1 LLLLRQI
8 QLLLRSSRSSM
19 TLLPHQRAALFGNGI
34 TLPKLA
40 CVAGEP
46 SGDLLAAPVLSALN
60 QIPDMAG
67 LEVYGIGGPRMQAEG
82 MRSDWPME
90 TLSVRGYVEAIKQ
103 LPAILKLRKELIQ
116 NLLNEGRPDVYL
128 GIDAPDFNLGVE
140 LQLRKAGI
148 PTLHLV
154 SPSIW
159 AWRAG
164 RIKKISQ
171 SVERMLCIF
180 PFETEIYDKAG
191 VASTYVGHPLA
202 SEIPLEPNI
211 EQARE
216 KLSKHLKIPTSSLE
230 GLVIAVLPGSRGS
243 EIELIAPVFFET
255 MQILSE
261 RLKGQKLHFL
271 IPVATPRLRE
281 PLEQLLLKTKN
292 TNPDI
297 QIHLLDGMADEVL
310 EASDVVLIASGTATL
325 QAALWKKPM
334 VISYKVPWLTAQIM
348 KRQGYMPY
356 VGLPNILCGEFVVPE
371 LLQDDATQEKLANAV
386 QAWLDHPAK
395 VARLKERF
403 AQMHETLRRPT
414 GLLVAQ
420 AIAQT
425 IANNRKKQVSA

>member
-1 LLLLRQI
+1 M
-8 QLLLRSSRSSM
+8 S
-19 TLLPHQRAALFGNGI
+19 
-34 TLPKLA
+34 KLA

-60 QIPDMAG
+60 QIPHMAG

-90 TLSVRGYVEAIKQ
+90 TLSVRGYVEAIQQ

-116 NLLNEGRPDVYL
+116 NLMAEGRPDVYL

-148 PTLHLV
+148 PTLHFV

-171 SVERMLCIF
+171 AVERMLCIF
-180 PFETEIYDKAG
+180 PFETEIYDRAG

-202 SEIPLEPNI
+202 SEIPLAPNVN
-211 EQARE
+211 QARE
-216 KLSKHLKIPTSSLE
+216 KITNIQKLPGNAFDGT
-230 GLVIAVLPGSRGS
+230 VIAVLPGSRSS
-243 EIELIAPVFFET
+243 EIELIAPIFFET
-255 MQILSE
+255 IELLAEQ
-261 RLKGQKLHFL
+261 LKGQKLHFL
-271 IPVATPRLRE
+271 IPVATPRLRA
-281 PLEQLLLKTKN
+281 PLEELLIKTKAK
-292 TNPDI
+292 NPDI

-348 KRQGYMPY
+348 KRQGYLPY

-371 LLQDDATQEKLANAV
+371 LLQYDATPQKLAKAL
-386 QAWLDHPAK
+386 QEWLDHPEK
-395 VARLKERF
+395 VAELKARF

-420 AIAQT
+420 AVAQT
-425 IANNRKKQVSA
+425 IANSRLKRVNS

>member
-1 LLLLRQI
+1 
-8 QLLLRSSRSSM
+8 
-19 TLLPHQRAALFGNGI
+19 
-34 TLPKLA
+34 LPKLA

-67 LEVYGIGGPRMQAEG
+67 LEIYGIGGPRMQAQG

-90 TLSVRGYVEAIKQ
+90 TLSVRGYVEAIQQ
-103 LPAILKLRKELIQ
+103 LPAILRLRKELIAH
-116 NLLNEGRPDVYL
+116 LLGEGRPDVFL
-128 GIDAPDFNLGVE
+128 GVDAPDFNLGVE

-164 RIKKISQ
+164 RINKIAQ
-171 SVERMLCIF
+171 AVDRMLCIF
-180 PFETEIYDKAG
+180 PFETEIYERAG
-191 VASTYVGHPLA
+191 VASSYVGHPLA
-202 SEIPLEPNI
+202 SEIPLEPNPS
-211 EQARE
+211 QARE
-216 KLSKHLKIPTSSLE
+216 KIAHALNLESNNQNSLS
-230 GLVIAVLPGSRGS
+230 GLVLAVLPGSRAS

-255 MQILSE
+255 MGLLAKKLQ
-261 RLKGQKLHFL
+261 GQKLHFL
-271 IPVATPRLRE
+271 IPVATPRLRA
-281 PLEQLLLKTKN
+281 PLEALLKLSQN
-292 TNPDI
+292 QYPDI

-348 KRQGYMPY
+348 KRQGYLPY

-371 LLQDDATQEKLANAV
+371 LLQSDATPEKLSAAILD
-386 QAWLDHPAK
+386 WLNHPDK
-395 VARLKERF
+395 VLQLKERF
-403 AQMHETLRRPT
+403 LKMHESLRRPT

-420 AIAQT
+420 AVSQT
-425 IANNRKKQVSA
+425 IMDRRHGRIAS

>member
-1 LLLLRQI
+1 
-8 QLLLRSSRSSM
+8 
-19 TLLPHQRAALFGNGI
+19 
-34 TLPKLA
+34 LPKLA

-46 SGDLLAAPVLSALN
+46 SGDLLAAPALSALN
-60 QIPDMAG
+60 QIPDMAN

-103 LPAILKLRKELIQ
+103 LPAILKLRKELIAK
-116 NLLNEGRPDVYL
+116 LLGKDRPDVYL

-148 PTLHLV
+148 PTLHFV

-164 RIKKISQ
+164 RIKKIAQ
-171 SVERMLCIF
+171 AVDRMLCIF
-180 PFETEIYDKAG
+180 PFETEIYDRAG

-202 SEIPLEPNI
+202 SEIPLEPNPQ
-211 EQARE
+211 QARE
-216 KLSKHLKIPTSSLE
+216 KMTKILKLSSGALDGI
-230 GLVIAVLPGSRGS
+230 VIAVLPGSRGS
-243 EIELIAPVFFET
+243 EIELIAPVFFEA
-255 MQILSE
+255 MQLLTQK
-261 RLKGQKLHFL
+261 LKGQKLHFL
-271 IPVATPRLRE
+271 IPVATPRLRA
-281 PLEQLLLKTKN
+281 PLEQLLLKSKN
-292 TNPDI
+292 LYPDI

-348 KRQGYMPY
+348 KRQGYLPY
-356 VGLPNILCGEFVVPE
+356 VGLPNILCGQFVVPE
-371 LLQDDATQEKLANAV
+371 LLQDEATPEKLASAV
-386 QAWLDHPAK
+386 QDWLEHPHK
-395 VARLKERF
+395 VAELKARF

-420 AIAQT
+420 AVAQT
-425 IANNRKKQVSA
+425 IENSRQKRAGA

>member
-1 LLLLRQI
+1 
-8 QLLLRSSRSSM
+8 M
-19 TLLPHQRAALFGNGI
+19 
-34 TLPKLA
+34 PKLA

-60 QIPDMAG
+60 QIPDMSG

-103 LPAILKLRKELIQ
+103 LPAILKLRKELIT
-116 NLLNEGRPDVYL
+116 NLLGEGRPDVFL

-140 LQLRKAGI
+140 LALRKSGI

-164 RIKKISQ
+164 RIKKIAQ
-171 SVERMLCIF
+171 AVDRMLCIF
-180 PFETEIYDKAG
+180 PFETEIYDRAG

-202 SEIPLEPNI
+202 SEIPLQPNPLL
-211 EQARE
+211 ARE
-216 KLSKHLKIPTSSLE
+216 KITKILQLSSDALD
-230 GLVIAVLPGSRGS
+230 GLVIAVLPGSRSS

-255 MQILSE
+255 MQLLAKQ
-261 RLKGQKLHFL
+261 LKGQKLYFL
-271 IPVATPRLRE
+271 VPVATPRLRG
-281 PLEQLLLKTKN
+281 PLEQLLLKIKN
-292 TNPDI
+292 INPDI

-348 KRQGYMPY
+348 KRQGYLPY

-371 LLQDDATQEKLANAV
+371 LLQDDATPQRLAKAV
-386 QAWLDHPAK
+386 QEWLEHPTK
-395 VARLKERF
+395 VAKLKERF

-420 AIAQT
+420 AVAQT
-425 IANNRKKQVSA
+425 IANSRQQRTSL

>member
-1 LLLLRQI
+1 
-8 QLLLRSSRSSM
+8 M
-19 TLLPHQRAALFGNGI
+19 
-34 TLPKLA
+34 PKLA

-103 LPAILKLRKELIQ
+103 LPAILKLRQELIQ
-116 NLLNEGRPDVYL
+116 NLIGEGRPDVYL

-140 LQLRKAGI
+140 LHLRKAGI

-171 SVERMLCIF
+171 AVERMLCIF
-180 PFETEIYDKAG
+180 PFETEIYDRAG

-202 SEIPLEPNI
+202 SEIPLEPNTN
-211 EQARE
+211 QARE
-216 KLSKHLKIPTSSLE
+216 KIIKTLKLPST
-230 GLVIAVLPGSRGS
+230 GLDGVVIAVLPGSRSS

-255 MQILSE
+255 IVLLAQ
-261 RLKGQKLHFL
+261 RLQGQKLSFL
-271 IPVATPRLRE
+271 IPVATPRLRS
-281 PLEQLLLKTKN
+281 PLEELLLKTKN
-292 TNPDI
+292 SHPDV

-348 KRQGYMPY
+348 KRQGYLPY

-371 LLQDDATQEKLANAV
+371 LLQDDATSEKLA
-386 QAWLDHPAK
+386 QALIDWLNHPNK
-395 VARLKERF
+395 VTELKARF
-403 AQMHETLRRPT
+403 SQMHETLRRPT

-420 AIAQT
+420 AVSQT
-425 IANNRKKQVSA
+425 ITNSRQKRVQS

>member
-1 LLLLRQI
+1 MI
-8 QLLLRSSRSSM
+8 
-19 TLLPHQRAALFGNGI
+19 LLPPQRAALFANDRN

-67 LEVYGIGGPRMQAEG
+67 LEVYGIGGPRMQAQG
-82 MRSDWPME
+82 MQSTWPME

-103 LPAILKLRKELIQ
+103 LPAILRLRKELIAY
-116 NLLNEGRPDVYL
+116 LLGEGRPDVFL

-164 RIKKISQ
+164 RIKKIAQ
-171 SVERMLCIF
+171 AVDRMLCIF

-191 VASTYVGHPLA
+191 VQSTYVGHPLA
-202 SEIPLEPNI
+202 SEIPLEPKPL
-211 EQARE
+211 QARE
-216 KLSKHLKIPTSSLE
+216 KISQKLKIPPESLS
-230 GLVIAVLPGSRGS
+230 GLVIAVLPGSRNS

-255 MQILSE
+255 MQLLSE
-261 RLKGQKLHFL
+261 QLKGQQLRFL
-271 IPVATPRLRE
+271 IPVATPRLRQ
-281 PLEQLLLKTKN
+281 PLEQLLMAAKSRH
-292 TNPDI
+292 PDI
-297 QIHLLDGMADEVL
+297 QIDLLDGMADEIL

-348 KRQGYMPY
+348 KRQGYLPY

-371 LLQDDATQEKLANAV
+371 FLQDDATPTNLAAAIQTWIN
-386 QAWLDHPAK
+386 QPTK
-395 VARLKERF
+395 VAKLKERF
-403 AQMHETLRRPT
+403 EQMHESLRRPT

-420 AIAQT
+420 AVSQT
-425 IANNRKKQVSA
+425 ITSRNLR

>member
-1 LLLLRQI
+1 
-8 QLLLRSSRSSM
+8 
-19 TLLPHQRAALFGNGI
+19 LFGNEF

-60 QIPDMAG
+60 QIPDMVG

-103 LPAILKLRKELIQ
+103 LPAILKLRKELIA
-116 NLLNEGRPDVYL
+116 NLLGEGRPDVYL
-128 GIDAPDFNLGVE
+128 GVDAPDFNLGVE
-140 LQLRKAGI
+140 LQLRKVGI

-164 RIKKISQ
+164 RIQKIAKA
-171 SVERMLCIF
+171 VDRMLCIF
-180 PFETEIYDKAG
+180 PFETEIYDRAG
-191 VASTYVGHPLA
+191 IASTYVGHPLA
-202 SEIPLEPNI
+202 SDIPLEPNVNG
-211 EQARE
+211 ARQ
-216 KLSKHLKIPTSSLE
+216 KIVQTLSIPSNALE

-243 EIELIAPVFFET
+243 EIELIAPVFFDT
-255 MQILSE
+255 MQLLAD
-261 RLKGQKLHFL
+261 RLKGQKLNFI
-271 IPVATPRLRE
+271 IPVATPRLRA
-281 PLEQLLLKTKN
+281 PLEQLLLNLKKS
-292 TNPDI
+292 NPDI

-348 KRQGYMPY
+348 KRQGYLPY

-371 LLQDDATQEKLANAV
+371 LLQDDASPENLANAV
-386 QAWLDHPAK
+386 QEWLNHPAK
-395 VARLKERF
+395 VNDLKTRF
-403 AQMHETLRRPT
+403 AQLHETLRRPT

-420 AIAQT
+420 AVAQT
-425 IANNRKKQVSA
+425 ITNNRQKKVGG

>member
-1 LLLLRQI
+1 
-8 QLLLRSSRSSM
+8 M
-19 TLLPHQRAALFGNGI
+19 
-34 TLPKLA
+34 PKLA

-60 QIPDMAG
+60 QIPDMSG

-82 MRSDWPME
+82 MDSVWPME

-103 LPAILKLRKELIQ
+103 LPAILKLRKELIAH
-116 NLLNEGRPDVYL
+116 LLGEGRPNVYL

-148 PTLHLV
+148 PTLHFV

-164 RIKKISQ
+164 RIKKIAQ
-171 SVERMLCIF
+171 AVERMLCIF
-180 PFETEIYDKAG
+180 PFETEIYDRAG

-202 SEIPLEPNI
+202 SDIPLEPNTGA
-211 EQARE
+211 ARE
-216 KLSKHLKIPTSSLE
+216 KMAKTLNIGISSLD
-230 GLVIAVLPGSRGS
+230 GIVIAVLPGSRSS
-243 EIELIAPVFFET
+243 EIELIAPIFFET
-255 MQILSE
+255 MQLLTE
-261 RLKGQKLHFL
+261 KLKGQKLHFL
-271 IPVATPRLRE
+271 IPVATPRLHA
-281 PLEQLLLKTKN
+281 PLEQLLLKVKN
-292 TNPDI
+292 INPDI

-348 KRQGYMPY
+348 KRQGYLPY

-371 LLQDDATQEKLANAV
+371 LLQDEATPEKLAMAILG
-386 QAWLDHPAK
+386 WLESPVK
-395 VARLKERF
+395 VAQLKARF
-403 AQMHETLRRPT
+403 TQMHETLRRPT

-420 AIAQT
+420 AISQT
-425 IANNRKKQVSA
+425 IASASKMQRSAQ

>member
-1 LLLLRQI
+1 MI
-8 QLLLRSSRSSM
+8 
-19 TLLPHQRAALFGNGI
+19 LLPPQRAALFANDRN

-67 LEVYGIGGPRMQAEG
+67 LEVYGIGGPRMQAQG
-82 MRSDWPME
+82 MQSTWPME

-103 LPAILKLRKELIQ
+103 LPAILRLRKELIAY
-116 NLLNEGRPDVYL
+116 LLGEGRPDVFL

-164 RIKKISQ
+164 RIKKIAQ
-171 SVERMLCIF
+171 AVDRMLCIF

-191 VASTYVGHPLA
+191 VQSTYVGHPLA
-202 SEIPLEPNI
+202 SEIPLEPKPL
-211 EQARE
+211 QARE
-216 KLSKHLKIPTSSLE
+216 KISQKLKIPPESLS
-230 GLVIAVLPGSRGS
+230 GLVIAVLPGSRNS

-255 MQILSE
+255 MQLLSE
-261 RLKGQKLHFL
+261 QLKGQQLRFL
-271 IPVATPRLRE
+271 IPVATPRLRQ
-281 PLEQLLLKTKN
+281 PLEQLLMAAKSRH
-292 TNPDI
+292 PDI
-297 QIHLLDGMADEVL
+297 QIDLLDGMADEIL

-348 KRQGYMPY
+348 KRQGYLPY

-371 LLQDDATQEKLANAV
+371 FLQDDATPTNLAAAIQTWIN
-386 QAWLDHPAK
+386 QPTK
-395 VARLKERF
+395 VAKLKERF
-403 AQMHETLRRPT
+403 EQMHESLRRPT

-420 AIAQT
+420 AVSQT
-425 IANNRKKQVSA
+425 ITSRNSR

>member
-1 LLLLRQI
+1 
-8 QLLLRSSRSSM
+8 M
-19 TLLPHQRAALFGNGI
+19 TLLQPQRAASFDNGN

-60 QIPDMAG
+60 QIPDMVG
-67 LEVYGIGGPRMQAEG
+67 LEVYGIGGPRMQAQG

-103 LPAILKLRKELIQ
+103 LPAILKLRKALIT
-116 NLLNEGRPDVYL
+116 NLLSDGRPDVFL
-128 GIDAPDFNLGVE
+128 GVDAPDFNLGVE

-164 RIKKISQ
+164 RIKKIAQ
-171 SVERMLCIF
+171 AVDRMLCIF
-180 PFETEIYDKAG
+180 PFETEIYDRAG

-202 SEIPLEPNI
+202 SEIPLEPNTS
-211 EQARE
+211 QARE
-216 KLSKHLKIPTSSLE
+216 KIAQALHLDPSYKDSLE
-230 GLVIAVLPGSRGS
+230 GLVIAVLPGSRSS

-255 MQILSE
+255 MQL
-261 RLKGQKLHFL
+261 LAKKLQGQKLHFL
-271 IPVATPRLRE
+271 IPVATPRLRT
-281 PLEQLLLKTKN
+281 PLEALLKVAQN
-292 TNPDI
+292 QFPDI

-348 KRQGYMPY
+348 KRQGYLPY

-371 LLQDDATQEKLANAV
+371 LLQSDATPEKLSAAILD
-386 QAWLDHPAK
+386 WLNNPSK
-395 VARLKERF
+395 VAQLKERF
-403 AQMHETLRRPT
+403 AKMHETLRRPT

-420 AIAQT
+420 AVAQT
-425 IANNRKKQVSA
+425 IMDRRVGRIAS

>member
-1 LLLLRQI
+1 
-8 QLLLRSSRSSM
+8 M
-19 TLLPHQRAALFGNGI
+19 
-34 TLPKLA
+34 PKLA

-67 LEVYGIGGPRMQAEG
+67 LEVYGIGGPRMQAQG

-116 NLLNEGRPDVYL
+116 NLTGEGRPDVYL
-128 GIDAPDFNLGVE
+128 GVDAPDFNLGVE
-140 LQLRKAGI
+140 FHLRKAGI
-148 PTLHLV
+148 PTLHFV

-171 SVERMLCIF
+171 AVERMLCIF
-180 PFETEIYDKAG
+180 PFETEIYDRAG

-202 SEIPLEPNI
+202 SEIPLEPNTN
-211 EQARE
+211 QARE
-216 KLSKHLKIPTSSLE
+216 NITKELKLSSNLLDGI
-230 GLVIAVLPGSRGS
+230 VIAVLPGSRSS
-243 EIELIAPVFFET
+243 EIELITPVFFET
-255 MQILSE
+255 MQLLTE
-261 RLKGQKLHFL
+261 KLKGQKLQFL
-271 IPVATPRLRE
+271 IPVATPQLRP
-281 PLEQLLLKTKN
+281 PLEELLLQAKN
-292 TNPDI
+292 LNSDI
-297 QIHLLDGMADEVL
+297 RIQLLDGMADEVL

-348 KRQGYMPY
+348 KRQGYLPY

-371 LLQDDATQEKLANAV
+371 LLQNDATSEKLA
-386 QAWLDHPAK
+386 QALIDWLNHPNK
-395 VARLKERF
+395 VAELKARF
-403 AQMHETLRRPT
+403 SQMHETLRRPT

-420 AIAQT
+420 AVAQT
-425 IANNRKKQVSA
+425 IINSRQKRVQS

>member
-1 LLLLRQI
+1 
-8 QLLLRSSRSSM
+8 M
-19 TLLPHQRAALFGNGI
+19 
-34 TLPKLA
+34 PKLA

-60 QIPDMAG
+60 QIPDMVG

-103 LPAILKLRKELIQ
+103 LPAILKLRKELIT
-116 NLLNEGRPDVYL
+116 NLLGEGRPDVYL
-128 GIDAPDFNLGVE
+128 GVDAPDFNLGVE
-140 LQLRKAGI
+140 LQLRKVGI

-164 RIKKISQ
+164 RIQKIAKA
-171 SVERMLCIF
+171 VDRMLCIF
-180 PFETEIYDKAG
+180 PFETEIYDRAG
-191 VASTYVGHPLA
+191 IASTYVGHPLA
-202 SEIPLEPNI
+202 SDIPLEPNVN
-211 EQARE
+211 QARQ
-216 KLSKHLKIPTSSLE
+216 KIVQTLSVPNNALE

-243 EIELIAPVFFET
+243 EIELIAPIFFDT
-255 MQILSE
+255 MQLLAD
-261 RLKGQKLHFL
+261 RLKGQKLNFI
-271 IPVATPRLRE
+271 IPVATPRLRA
-281 PLEQLLLKTKN
+281 PLEQLLLNAKN
-292 TNPDI
+292 GNPDI

-348 KRQGYMPY
+348 KRQGYLPY

-371 LLQDDATQEKLANAV
+371 LLQDDASPENLANAV
-386 QAWLDHPAK
+386 QEWLNHPAK
-395 VARLKERF
+395 VNDLKTRF

-420 AIAQT
+420 AVAQT
-425 IANNRKKQVSA
+425 ITNNRQKKVGG

>member
-1 LLLLRQI
+1 
-8 QLLLRSSRSSM
+8 M
-19 TLLPHQRAALFGNGI
+19 TLLPPQPAASFGNGT

-103 LPAILKLRKELIQ
+103 LPAILKLRKELVQ

-140 LQLRKAGI
+140 LELRKAGV
-148 PTLHLV
+148 PTLHFV

-171 SVERMLCIF
+171 AVERMLCIF
-180 PFETEIYDKAG
+180 PFETEIYDRAG

-202 SEIPLEPNI
+202 SEIPSEPDM
-211 EQARE
+211 QGARQ
-216 KLSKHLKIPTSSLE
+216 KIAKALRKESDSLD
-230 GLVIAVLPGSRGS
+230 GVVIAVLPGSRGS

-255 MQILSE
+255 MLLLTE
-261 RLKGQKLHFL
+261 RYQGQKLHFL
-271 IPVATPRLRE
+271 VPVATPRLRE

-292 TNPDI
+292 LNADI

-348 KRQGYMPY
+348 KRQGYLPY

-371 LLQDDATQEKLANAV
+371 LLQDDATPEKLANAV
-386 QAWLDHPAK
+386 QAWLENPTK
-395 VARLKERF
+395 VAQLKERF
-403 AQMHETLRRPT
+403 TQMHETLRRPT

-420 AIAQT
+420 AVAQT
-425 IANNRKKQVSA
+425 IDNARNKRVSS

>member
-1 LLLLRQI
+1 MI
-8 QLLLRSSRSSM
+8 S
-19 TLLPHQRAALFGNGI
+19 LPPPRAASFGNDRT

-103 LPAILKLRKELIQ
+103 LPAILKLRKELIAHM
-116 NLLNEGRPDVYL
+116 LGEGRPDVYL

-171 SVERMLCIF
+171 AVERMLCIF
-180 PFETEIYDKAG
+180 PFETEIYDRAG
-191 VASTYVGHPLA
+191 IASTYVGHPLA
-202 SEIPLEPNI
+202 SEIPLEPNLAK
-211 EQARE
+211 ARE
-216 KLSKHLKIPTSSLE
+216 QLATHLHLPADALDGI
-230 GLVIAVLPGSRGS
+230 VIAVLPGSRGS

-255 MQILSE
+255 MQL
-261 RLKGQKLHFL
+261 LVKQMQGQKLHFL

-281 PLEQLLLKTKN
+281 PLEQLLQQAKN
-292 TNPDI
+292 INTDI

-348 KRQGYMPY
+348 RRQGYLPY

-371 LLQDDATQEKLANAV
+371 LLQDEASPEKLAA
-386 QAWLDHPAK
+386 AMMEWLKQPTK
-395 VARLKERF
+395 VAQLKTRF
-403 AQMHETLRRPT
+403 AQMHDTLRRPT

-420 AIAQT
+420 AVAQT
-425 IANNRKKQVSA
+425 IASAPKHRVAR